1 MHPKKLFFAL
11 ALSGFALL
19 QAQGGLKKTLL
30 ERIIEPRLSLE
41 SAYLSAAKVKGTQSG
56 LSVAKN
62 SIKINNEI
70 VGISYTNWT
79 FNWDTVSALPFG
91 DGIHAPIEQMHSVKV
106 NLNLPYRVNE
116 KWFLLTS
123 LSANSTFEKETSG
136 SYGAGLFSFASYAIN
151 KDHTLQLGA
160 FANYHPIRTLALPVV
175 SYSYRSRQRDGLQAV
190 LGFPRSYLGYHQ
202 NSALL
207 YRLGML
213 FSQSVIKLGESST
226 LSRSGYIEAKDYM
239 ANVGI
244 TYDIS
249 SHFNLQTD
257 LLYSLKRNF
266 TLYDAGGVQLQKH
279 AIEPSLGANIKLIYL
294 F

>member
-1 MHPKKLFFAL
+1 MHPKKLFFSL
-11 ALSGFALL
+11 TIFCFVSL
-19 QAQGGLKKTLL
+19 QAQEGLRKTLL
-30 ERIIEPRLSLE
+30 ERIIEPKLSLE
-41 SAYLSAAKVKGTQSG
+41 SAYLGTAKVKSSQGS

-62 SIKINNEI
+62 SIAINNEI
-70 VGISYTNWT
+70 AGISYTNWT
-79 FNWDTVSALPFG
+79 FNWNTVGALPFG
-91 DGIHAPIEQMHSVKV
+91 DGVHAPIEQMHSIRV
-106 NLNLPYRVNE
+106 NVNLPYRVNE

-136 SYGAGLFSFASYAIN
+136 SYGAGLFSFASYAID

-160 FANYHPIRTLALPVV
+160 FANYHPVRTLALPVM

-226 LSRSGYIEAKDYM
+226 LSPSGFIEARDYM
-239 ANVGI
+239 ANAGV
-244 TYDIS
+244 TYDLS
-249 SHFNLQTD
+249 KHFNLQTD
-257 LLYSLKRNF
+257 LLYGLKREF
-266 TLYDAGGVQLQKH
+266 TLYGAGAEQRQKY
-279 AIEPSLGANIKLIYL
+279 AIEPSLGGNVKLIYV